1 MIKSETENFKNNS
14 LSDATNVLL
23 AKVKELLNITK
34 ERLKKTPQHP
44 LHIELKEEL
53 FDLQTDME
61 LNGTDS
67 NRKYLK

>member
-61 LNGTDS
+61 LNGTDN